1 MRKSV
6 SILLL
11 MLVSQLFAATNS
23 FFAPYPSSFNVN
35 LADTITYSGVP
46 ENLSYTGGFAPGY
59 SEQTMI
65 ALLGFSNL
73 VADGHQI
80 KLTIDV
86 VDSDAFEYV
95 SASEPYISRPFEL
108 DVVKSTS
115 SSKSMVT
122 LVNDSGDSSKKTATI
137 YADAGEIWFDFVLEL
152 PSSGMENAL
161 AKNDYYVQL
170 NISAE
175 ETLSDGETKIHGPW
189 PFYISGYIDEG
200 SPANVSYVMMNII
213 PTARANAISIDQL
226 AKGESMHIANYF
238 YESMAFMPG
247 AQTNI
252 YDEDGLSYDKQANN
266 PLYVFASS
274 SSDPNDTDAGSFVMK
289 MAGLENE
296 DNLSSAY
303 SFGFTIEM
311 RNVNYNEKIPGVNS
325 KTFYGNNP
333 SSVDDM
339 LSGSVKEGVL
349 GNTHGTSNNKN
360 VLYFYDDGSIYIQVP
375 EANRAALRDLMAGV
389 YTSTIYIHVVSA
401 R

>member
-11 MLVSQLFAATNS
+11 MLVTQLLVATNA

-35 LADTITYSGVP
+35 LADTTTYSGVP
-46 ENLSYTGGFAPGY
+46 DNLSYTEGFAPGY

-73 VADGHQI
+73 VADGHKI
-80 KLTIDV
+80 ELTIDV
-86 VDSDAFEYV
+86 VDPDAFEYV
-95 SASEPYISRPFEL
+95 SASEPYLSRPFEL

-115 SSKSMVT
+115 SHKSLVT
-122 LVNDSGDSSKKTATI
+122 FVNDSSDSSKKTATI
-137 YADAGEIWFDFVLEL
+137 NADAGEIWFDFVLEL
-152 PSSGMENAL
+152 PASGMDNAL
-161 AKNDYYVQL
+161 AMNDYYVQL
-170 NISAE
+170 NISAK
-175 ETLSDGETKIHGPW
+175 ETLSDGKTIIHGPW

-200 SPANVSYVMMNII
+200 SPANVSYVMMNIT

-226 AKGESMHIANYF
+226 ATGKSMHIADYF

-247 AQTNI
+247 AQTDI
-252 YDEDGLSYDKQANN
+252 YDEGGLSYDEQVNK

-274 SSDPNDTDAGSFVMK
+274 SSDPNDPYAGKFVMK

-303 SFGFTIEM
+303 SFSFTIEM
-311 RNVNYNEKIPGVNS
+311 QNVNYTSNNSDNS
-325 KTFYGNNP
+325 KVFYGFTIK
-333 SSVDDM
+333 DTKEM
-339 LSGSVKEGVL
+339 LSGSVITGTL

-360 VLYFYDDGSIYIQVP
+360 VLYYYDDGKIYIQVP
-375 EANRAALRDLMAGV
+375 EANRAALGDLTAGV

-401 R
+401 S